1 MFRANSY
8 CFDIVDD
15 LVDFPDMSSLDFDD
29 HMFLGLS
36 PKNYE
41 GTN

>member
-1 MFRANSY
+1 MVCANSY

-15 LVDFPDMSSLDFDD
+15 LVGFPSAPSLDSDD

-36 PKNYE
+36 PKNCE
-41 GTN
+41 GTS